1 MKKAFPG
8 DPEFSWKSFYHLPYE
23 YVLLGFYQLLKL
35 QREELHALEMP
46 VALST
51 AVYANSQRDPKA
63 QKKPYSPLDFSLYKQ
78 IENNGPN
85 SYSAACYMALV
96 TSGRL
101 PAWALFCYKDV
112 SSSSNKPLSGP
123 LSALIAHDAILVAPR
138 KTELGMKGL
147 LIAQESASDQVRQF
161 RDLEGNVLSLRLPL
175 IHTKVIAEEGA
186 TLSQTAT
193 LP

>member
-8 DPEFSWKSFYHLPYE
+8 DLEFSWKSFYHLPYD

-46 VALST
+46 VALGT

-78 IENNGPN
+78 IENNGPD

-96 TSGRL
+96 KSGQL

-112 SSSSNKPLSGP
+112 SSAGARPLSSP
-123 LSALIAHDAILVAPR
+123 PSALIAHDAILVAPR
-138 KTELGMKGL
+138 KTELGVKGL

-161 RDLEGNVLSLRLPL
+161 RNLEGNTLDLRVPL
-175 IHTKVIAEEGA
+175 IHTKVIAQEDA
-186 TLSQTAT
+186 ILS
-193 LP
+193 